1 MLDDVP
7 LNVTNTLIKN
17 NVAAGVGGGIYV
29 SQTSLILSASTVNGN
44 QAVNPS
50 QNVGGLNVAGALSVV
65 KVKSDTTITG
75 NGNDANS
82 NELGKCCPECKI
94 LPGYNKNVRILQS
107 SSSCTCSICPH
118 QTIVAMLNNL
128 FETCDL
134 AGYDTIGSEAECD
147 LVGKTFGYTTGNHV
161 NVGYPPGCVASD
173 GAVNFQPAS
182 SQGPCNN
189 QGSRTCV
196 CKKDCPPGGYQD
208 EESAILC
215 KSCPSGYFQPLSK
228 RRSCF
233 RCPAGQYQ
241 EERGQSSCQ
250 NCSAGMYTP
259 AATVAAAIGL
269 SSCTVCEEGRYVEE
283 AGWAAAACKQC
294 AVGTYMVTSVVP
306 RATSHN
312 SVDDCVVCSA
322 GTFSNETGRVG
333 RSSCDACP
341 SGYFLADDATNATQH
356 DNKDDCLLCA
366 VGYFSEAGST
376 GCTLPPIN
384 CAWAPVTATDC
395 TPSCGIVTSQKKTIT
410 EANGGTCTTAA
421 PTYACQ
427 PGDGSCPLPI
437 NCAWAPVTATDCT
450 SSCGIITSQTK
461 TIIEANGGTCTT
473 AAPTYDCQP
482 GDGSC
487 PLPINCAWA
496 PVTATDC
503 TSSCGI
509 ITSQTKTITEA
520 NGGTCT
526 TAAPTYDCQPGDG
539 SCPQATTEAVLEQL
553 DSIEDIKYRI
563 TGNGS
568 TDVSSASKNA
578 KEVAELLNVID
589 SKNVSTQQRE
599 ELTKLRENIIDSLLS
614 VVRNTTSERGGSLA
628 AQNETQATIAI
639 VSVSEIVRVPSQNS
653 GETQSKA
660 STFLETELKAL
671 ADLSTTP
678 SSVSSQETSKPLPPA
693 ILDAVALATSSL
705 MESMHREESS
715 TTLQQKSDI
724 GAKLASGASSL
735 SIIQLRGAVAGDPP
749 VVRSQGVLTIQS
761 KRHDVANLMVNGDVF
776 EAKGGSRFDLP
787 PLFGQKGMD
796 GMTEDVDTS
805 VVAWSLSPW
814 SYEAGEVDS
823 FVVGLTL
830 TTPGNG
836 NKEVKVSGLD
846 ETSLVRIVIAR
857 TSGNASAAAVANSS
871 LDDSCVYL
879 DTQTSPRAWSTQG
892 CHVDKDRS
900 NASHVTC
907 SCNHLTDF
915 AIEFIDSVGSAER
928 VFDQFSEDSSTS
940 FEAKVSTNMA
950 VILLVFGFLLFALL
964 MCLVSTWHYKKSR
977 SRAKRLVH
985 ELARHANMQIEQ
997 RKKGQRRLSFQPE
1010 KRRKMYSSLQ
1020 SIHNLNPRTEEELG
1034 TSTSLEYVIESLR
1047 REFWTDEHL
1056 HTLKESHKT
1065 NSVKDVSTRFFHGED
1080 SLVLMAPDEA
1090 IQIERIRVCSD
1101 CWSRFFERVFIEHEW
1116 VAPLR
1121 VTVEERHFTPAARIM
1136 LLTIVIMGQMFV
1148 EALLYDLRFPN
1159 RGGTCSGAASYTYA
1173 TTTNATNHTFT
1184 NGTMQ
1189 WRNTTNVTMELSFP
1203 LPKDEGNARK
1213 LVSSLASC
1221 MLTLP
1226 IALIVFN
1233 LLYKIGMAKKSER
1246 LWKRLGTSN
1255 LSENLHVVR
1264 KFVVESTFNEEIV
1277 DSFAIN
1283 HSTEL
1288 CKRTV
1293 KVGMNAC
1300 GSTAYIFTVD
1310 VDDQGRVLPGHV
1322 TKKFTLTSRTKI
1334 LFAQTPSSHQSVRL
1348 NCPKQGTFVLPCSNV
1363 KEAAEWVEL
1372 LKSMAFPMSGKDYNT
1387 AARGVTSA
1395 AIGTLDHINVFIS
1408 TYSDY
1413 QGDKDKGIFNPIRN
1427 KTDHAT
1433 LERLRTMVQEF
1444 CINAKVQQSILHT
1457 SKGRKGRKGRK
1468 QHKGHN
1474 FEHDTVGCNAVGH
1487 LFGLKNKEF
1496 LDSVRSRL
1504 LPHQLFLREHSEDIV
1519 AKRLTSCCCKFFYSF
1534 GITSNRLDITMAHQ
1548 HQKQRYLMLGL
1559 GLCNLFFGVYVIL
1572 FGFCHG
1578 PEVTLDWMY
1587 RLSLQLV
1594 LSALAVRPMSIL
1606 ALSAI
1611 LPTLVVAS
1619 GQALHFKHLEKMASS
1634 EMSED
1639 DDCVV
1644 AKEVEMVYARS
1655 GETKELVEEDSDEG
1669 REVYCTIRL

>member
-1 MLDDVP
+1 MYSTEIGAVASSVCIGCPQGRYSSFTGLTSPDECNNCTAGKMNP
-7 LNVTNTLIKN
+7 NV
-17 NVAAGVGGGIYV
+17 
-29 SQTSLILSASTVNGN
+29 SS
-44 QAVNPS
+44 
-50 QNVGGLNVAGALSVV
+50 
-65 KVKSDTTITG
+65 
-75 NGNDANS
+75 NS
-82 NELGKCCPECKI
+82 SESCQDCKI
-94 LPGYNKNVRILQS
+94 GKYLSDLGL
-107 SSSCTCSICPH
+107 H
-118 QTIVAMLNNL
+118 ANL
-128 FETCDL
+128 HDQAIDC
-134 AGYDTIGSEAECD
+134 I
-147 LVGKTFGYTTGNHV
+147 
-161 NVGYPPGCVASD
+161 
-173 GAVNFQPAS
+173 
-182 SQGPCNN
+182 
-189 QGSRTCV
+189 
-196 CKKDCPPGGYQD
+196 DCPANRYGDEVGMATCKTCPVGRYQP
-208 EESAILC
+208 IL
-215 KSCPSGYFQPLSK
+215 
-228 RRSCF
+228 
-233 RCPAGQYQ
+233 
-241 EERGQSSCQ
+241 GQSSCD
-250 NCSAGMYTP
+250 
-259 AATVAAAIGL
+259 
-269 SSCTVCEEGRYVEE
+269 E
-283 AGWAAAACKQC
+283 A
-294 AVGTYMVTSVVP
+294 S
-306 RATSHN
+306 
-312 SVDDCVVCSA
+312 
-322 GTFSNETGRVG
+322 
-333 RSSCDACP
+333 
-341 SGYFLADDATNATQH
+341 
-356 DNKDDCLLCA
+356 
-366 VGYFSEAGST
+366 
-376 GCTLPPIN
+376 
-384 CAWAPVTATDC
+384 
-395 TPSCGIVTSQKKTIT
+395 
-410 EANGGTCTTAA
+410 
-421 PTYACQ
+421 
-427 PGDGSCPLPI
+427 
-437 NCAWAPVTATDCT
+437 
-450 SSCGIITSQTK
+450 
-461 TIIEANGGTCTT
+461 
-473 AAPTYDCQP
+473 
-482 GDGSC
+482 
-487 PLPINCAWA
+487 
-496 PVTATDC
+496 
-503 TSSCGI
+503 
-509 ITSQTKTITEA
+509 
-520 NGGTCT
+520 
-526 TAAPTYDCQPGDG
+526 
-539 SCPQATTEAVLEQL
+539 AVLVLNNLEPT
-553 DSIEDIKYRI
+553 EDILNNIR
-563 TGNGS
+563 GNG
-568 TDVSSASKNA
+568 TNDVSTASKNA
-578 KEVAELLNVID
+578 KKVAESLNTIEATSV
-589 SKNVSTQQRE
+589 NETERA
-599 ELTKLRENIIDSLLS
+599 ELTKLREEIINSLLS
-614 VVRNTTSERGGSLA
+614 VISNYSASGSGGRGGGGRGGSA
-628 AQNETQATIAI
+628 FSNETKATEAI
-639 VSVSEIVRVPSQNS
+639 ETVSEIVRVPSQNS

-671 ADLSTTP
+671 ADSSTTP
-678 SSVSSQETSKPLPPA
+678 SSGSSQETPKPLPPA
-693 ILDAVALATSSL
+693 TLDAVALATSSL
-705 MESMHREESS
+705 MESMHREDSS

-761 KRHDVANLMVNGDVF
+761 KRHDVANLMANGDVF

-787 PLFGQKGMD
+787 PLFGQNGMD

-805 VVAWSLSPW
+805 VIAWSLSPW

-892 CHVDKDRS
+892 CQVDKNRS

-928 VFDQFSEDSSTS
+928 VFDQFSKDSSTS
-940 FEAKVSTNMA
+940 FEAKASANMA

-977 SRAKRLVH
+977 SLAKRLVH
-985 ELARHANMQIEQ
+985 ELARHANIEQ
-997 RKKGQRRLSFQPE
+997 RKDGQRRLLFQPE
-1010 KRRKMYSSLQ
+1010 KRRNMYLSLQ

-1056 HTLKESHKT
+1056 NILKESHKT
-1065 NSVKDVSTRFFHGED
+1065 NSVKDLSTRFFHGED

-1090 IQIERIRVCSD
+1090 IHIERIGVCSD

-1116 VAPLR
+1116 IAPLR

-1159 RGGTCSGAASYTYA
+1159 RGGTCSGTASYTHA

-1189 WRNTTNVTMELSFP
+1189 WRNTTNTTMELSFP

-1213 LVSSLASC
+1213 LVSSLATC

-1264 KFVVESTFNEEIV
+1264 KFVVESTVNEKIL

-1300 GSTAYIFTVD
+1300 GSTAYIFTVA

-1334 LFAQTPSSHQSVRL
+1334 LFAQTPSSRQSVRL

-1363 KEAAEWVEL
+1363 KETAEWVEL
-1372 LKSMAFPMSGKDYNT
+1372 LKSMAFPMRGKHYNA

-1395 AIGTLDHINVFIS
+1395 AIGTLDHINVFMN

-1413 QGDKDKGIFNPIRN
+1413 QGDKDKGIFNPIRS
-1427 KTDHAT
+1427 KTDYAT
-1433 LERLRTMVQEF
+1433 LERLRTMAQEF

-1457 SKGRKGRKGRK
+1457 STSKVRKDRKEHK
-1468 QHKGHN
+1468 QHKGLTSHN

-1496 LDSVRSRL
+1496 LHSVRSRL
-1504 LPHQLFLREHSEDIV
+1504 LPHQLFLREHREDIV
-1519 AKRLTSCCCKFFYSF
+1519 AKRLTSCCCKYFYSF

-1548 HQKQRYLMLGL
+1548 HKKQRYLMLGL

-1594 LSALAVRPMSIL
+1594 LSALAVRPVAIL

-1611 LPTLVVAS
+1611 LPTLVVFS
-1619 GQALHFKHLEKMASS
+1619 GQALWFKHLEKMASS
-1634 EMSED
+1634 EMSAD
-1639 DDCVV
+1639 DNCVV
-1644 AKEVEMVYARS
+1644 AKEIEMVYARS

>member
-356 DNKDDCLLCA
+356 DNEDDCLLCA
-366 VGYFSEAGST
+366 VGYFSAAGST
-376 GCTLPPIN
+376 GCTV
-384 CAWAPVTATDC
+384 C
-395 TPSCGIVTSQKKTIT
+395 
-410 EANGGTCTTAA
+410 EGGKFNTVR
-421 PTYACQ
+421 
-427 PGDGSCPLPI
+427 GS
-437 NCAWAPVTATDCT
+437 
-450 SSCGIITSQTK
+450 SSCGGVCAVGQYLSSGMTSCVHC
-461 TIIEANGGTCTT
+461 EANRYGDEVGMATCKTC
-473 AAPTYDCQP
+473 PVGRYQP
-482 GDGSC
+482 ILGQ
-487 PLPINCAWA
+487 
-496 PVTATDC
+496 
-503 TSSCGI
+503 SSCDKA
-509 ITSQTKTITEA
+509 S
-520 NGGTCT
+520 
-526 TAAPTYDCQPGDG
+526 
-539 SCPQATTEAVLEQL
+539 AVLVLNNLEPT
-553 DSIEDIKYRI
+553 EDILNNIR
-563 TGNGS
+563 GNG
-568 TDVSSASKNA
+568 TNDVSTASKNA
-578 KEVAELLNVID
+578 KKVAESLNTIEATSV
-589 SKNVSTQQRE
+589 NETERA
-599 ELTKLRENIIDSLLS
+599 ELTKLREKIIDSLLS
-614 VVRNTTSERGGSLA
+614 VISNYSASGSGGSGGGGRGGSA
-628 AQNETQATIAI
+628 FSNQTKATEAI
-639 VSVSEIVRVPSQNS
+639 QTVSEIVRVPSQNS

-660 STFLETELKAL
+660 STFLEIELKAL

-678 SSVSSQETSKPLPPA
+678 SSGSSQETPKPLPPA
-693 ILDAVALATSSL
+693 TLDAVALATSSL

-715 TTLQQKSDI
+715 TTVQQKSDI

-761 KRHDVANLMVNGDVF
+761 KRHDVANLMANGDVF

-787 PLFGQKGMD
+787 PLFGQNGMD

-814 SYEAGEVDS
+814 SYEAGEVNS

-928 VFDQFSEDSSTS
+928 VFDQFSDDSSTS
-940 FEAKVSTNMA
+940 FEEKASANMA

-997 RKKGQRRLSFQPE
+997 RKKGQRRLSFQPDNN
-1010 KRRKMYSSLQ
+1010 RKMYSSLQ
-1020 SIHNLNPRTEEELG
+1020 SIHNLNPRTEKELG

-1056 HTLKESHKT
+1056 NTLKESHKT

-1159 RGGTCSGAASYTYA
+1159 RGGTCSGAASYKYA
-1173 TTTNATNHTFT
+1173 TTINATNHTFT

-1189 WRNTTNVTMELSFP
+1189 WRNTTNATMELSFP

-1213 LVSSLASC
+1213 LVSSLATC
-1221 MLTLP
+1221 ILTLP

-1264 KFVVESTFNEEIV
+1264 KFVVESTFNKEIV

-1310 VDDQGRVLPGHV
+1310 VDDQGRVLPGHE

-1348 NCPKQGTFVLPCSNV
+1348 NCPKQGTFVLPCSNA

-1427 KTDHAT
+1427 KTDYAT

>member
-1 MLDDVP
+1 M
-7 LNVTNTLIKN
+7 TNTLIKN
-17 NVAAGVGGGIYV
+17 NVATGVGGGIYV

-65 KVKSDTTITG
+65 KVQSDTTITG

-82 NELGKCCPECKI
+82 NELGTCCPECKI

-107 SSSCTCSICPH
+107 SACTCSICPP
-118 QTIVAMLNNL
+118 QTIVATLVKL
-128 FETCDL
+128 FDTCEL
-134 AGYDTIGSEAECD
+134 AGYDTIGSDAECD
-147 LVGKTFGYTTGNHV
+147 LVGETLGYTTGNHV
-161 NVGYPPGCVASD
+161 NADYPPGCVESV
-173 GAVNFQPAS
+173 GAVNFQQFDES
-182 SQGPCNN
+182 NGVCTLQGIRN
-189 QGSRTCV
+189 CV

-215 KSCPSGYFQPLSK
+215 KSCPAGYFQPLSK
-228 RRSCF
+228 RRSCL

-241 EERGQSSCQ
+241 VELGQSSCR

-259 AATVAAAIGL
+259 AAAVAAAIGL

-283 AGWAAAACKQC
+283 EGWAAAACKQC
-294 AVGTYMVTSVVP
+294 AAGTYMVTSVVP

-333 RSSCDACP
+333 RSSCKSCP
-341 SGYFLADDATNATQH
+341 SGYFLADNATNATQH
-356 DNKDDCLLCA
+356 DNNEDCLLCA
-366 VGYFSEAGST
+366 VGYISEAGST
-376 GCTLPPIN
+376 GCTLP
-384 CAWAPVTATDC
+384 
-395 TPSCGIVTSQKKTIT
+395 
-410 EANGGTCTTAA
+410 
-421 PTYACQ
+421 
-427 PGDGSCPLPI
+427 
-437 NCAWAPVTATDCT
+437 
-450 SSCGIITSQTK
+450 
-461 TIIEANGGTCTT
+461 
-473 AAPTYDCQP
+473 
-482 GDGSC
+482 
-487 PLPINCAWA
+487 PINCAWA

-526 TAAPTYDCQPGDG
+526 TAAPTYACQPGDG
-539 SCPQATTEAVLEQL
+539 SCPQATTEEVLEQL

-568 TDVSSASKNA
+568 TDVSSASNNA

-628 AQNETQATIAI
+628 AQNETQATNAI

-705 MESMHREESS
+705 MESMHREDSS

-761 KRHDVANLMVNGDVF
+761 KRHDVANLMANGDVF

-836 NKEVKVSGLD
+836 NKEVKVSGLN

-879 DTQTSPRAWSTQG
+879 DTQTSPKTWSTQG

-977 SRAKRLVH
+977 SQAKRLVH
-985 ELARHANMQIEQ
+985 ELARHANLQIEQ
-997 RKKGQRRLSFQPE
+997 RKDGQRRLSFQPE
-1010 KRRKMYSSLQ
+1010 KRRKKYSSLQ

-1056 HTLKESHKT
+1056 HTLKESHKSNT
-1065 NSVKDVSTRFFHGED
+1065 VKDLSTRFFHGEG

-1090 IQIERIRVCSD
+1090 IQIERIGVCSD

-1116 VAPLR
+1116 IAPLR

-1189 WRNTTNVTMELSFP
+1189 WRNTTNATMELSFP

-1264 KFVVESTFNEEIV
+1264 KFVVESTVNKKIL
-1277 DSFAIN
+1277 DSFAID

-1334 LFAQTPSSHQSVRL
+1334 LFAQTPSNERVRL
-1348 NCPKQGTFVLPCSNV
+1348 TCPKQGTFVLPCSNG

-1395 AIGTLDHINVFIS
+1395 AIGTLDHINVFMN

-1413 QGDKDKGIFNPIRN
+1413 QGDKDKGIFNPIRS
-1427 KTDHAT
+1427 KTDYAT
-1433 LERLRTMVQEF
+1433 LERLRTMAQEF
-1444 CINAKVQQSILHT
+1444 CINAKGQQSILHT
-1457 SKGRKGRKGRK
+1457 SKEHT
-1468 QHKGHN
+1468 QHKGHTGHN
-1474 FEHDTVGCNAVGH
+1474 VEHDTVGCNAVGH

-1504 LPHQLFLREHSEDIV
+1504 LPHQLFLREHREDIV

-1548 HQKQRYLMLGL
+1548 HKKQRYLMLGL

-1594 LSALAVRPMSIL
+1594 LSALAVRPMAIL

-1611 LPTLVVAS
+1611 LPTLVVFS
-1619 GQALHFKHLEKMASS
+1619 GQALWFKHLEKMASS
-1634 EMSED
+1634 EMSAED
-1639 DDCVV
+1639 NCVV
-1644 AKEVEMVYARS
+1644 AKEIEMVYARS